1 MSSRPL
7 PLENRSFWVPIVL
20 CASLIP
26 QIGCSSAK
34 PQEPPALGVDVPD
47 DWTAVSE
54 PDHKLLTD
62 DSSWWLQFDDQNLD
76 LVVTEALAR
85 NRDLSAASARVDAA
99 IAQARIAGADLYPQV
114 DVGVRGSR
122 QNQNFVGFPIPGRE
136 EEVLSV
142 TSSSFGA
149 SLNVS
154 WEVDLWGR
162 LRAQKDA
169 ALARAQASL
178 ADYDGA
184 RLSLTGL
191 VSKTWFA
198 AVEAHQQVQLAEAT
212 LDSRRTSRK
221 RIERRYRTGT
231 RPALDLR
238 FAISNEA
245 AAEANLAF
253 RQRQR
258 DRTLR
263 QIEVLLAQYP
273 DGELSPIGDGIEL
286 ADLPPKIP
294 PGLPSE
300 LVTRRPDLR
309 ASEARLAAAGLD
321 VAQARAS
328 LYPRLR
334 LTGSGG
340 TLTAD
345 IENLLDDNFS
355 VWSLAA
361 NILQPLFQ
369 GGRLRAGIE
378 LSEARLREISESYV
392 QQVLLAFGEVE
403 AALAAERFLAEQERS
418 LFEAAQQSIA
428 AERLANDRYEYGL
441 DGYLAV
447 LEAQRNAFLAQ
458 SEWLLARRQILDN
471 RVDLNLAL
479 GGDFYA
485 DPSTSASIPATGSSS
500 R

>member
-1 MSSRPL
+1 MSKRRSR
-7 PLENRSFWVPIVL
+7 LEIHSFWMPIVL
-20 CASLIP
+20 SVGLLT

-34 PQEPPALGVDVPD
+34 APEPPDLGVDVPD
-47 DWTAVSE
+47 DWAALSDPGEETLADNSR
-54 PDHKLLTD
+54 
-62 DSSWWLQFDDQNLD
+62 WWRQFDDQNLD

-85 NRDLSAASARVDAA
+85 NRDLVAASARVDAA

-114 DVGVRGSR
+114 DVGVGGSR
-122 QNQNFVGFPIPGRE
+122 QNQNFVGFPIPGSE
-136 EEVLSV
+136 NEVLSV
-142 TSSSFGA
+142 TSSTFGA
-149 SLNVS
+149 NLNVS

-169 ALARAQASL
+169 AQARVQASQ

-212 LDSRRTSRK
+212 LESRRTSRN
-221 RIERRYRTGT
+221 RLERRYRTGT
-231 RPALDLR
+231 RSALDLR
-238 FAISNEA
+238 FAITNEA
-245 AAEANLAF
+245 TAEANLAF
-253 RQRQR
+253 RRRQR
-258 DRTLR
+258 DGLLR
-263 QIEVLLAQYP
+263 QIQVLLVRYP
-273 DGELSPIGDGIEL
+273 DAELSPVGDDVEL
-286 ADLPPKIP
+286 ADPPPEIP

-340 TLTAD
+340 TLTAEV
-345 IENLLDDNFS
+345 ENLLDDDFS

-392 QQVLLAFGEVE
+392 QQVLRAFGEVE
-403 AALAAERFLAEQERS
+403 AALAAERFLSDQERS
-418 LFEAAQQSIA
+418 LFVAAQQSIA

-458 SEWLLARRQILDN
+458 SELLSARRQRLDN

-485 DPSTSASIPATGSSS
+485 DPARTSSTSTTGSPSK
-500 R
+500 